1 MMNKKH
7 LEIVKDLASKYPKGP
22 NGKLTK
28 RAYYICEV
36 WSITH
41 NRFRQTPMLRG
52 CSEPLHR
59 TYGYKPETLFSI
71 FNGPVSV
78 RNYVEEAFKD
88 ENLSRVSITRR
99 ANSVLETV
107 RTAAEHVKRQ
117 GAPGVYTVIWGY
129 GQHDRMYMYGNSIY
143 EVGSEASVY
152 NGMFNKDIT
161 ETPKVVYVSE
171 GTRQDAHN
179 LNMQK
184 FKTTVE
190 YHEHKAKRAKEAYED
205 SKNAL
210 AEIRERI
217 SSLEVMISLEEVN
230 TDA

>member
-1 MMNKKH
+1 MNKKY
-7 LEIVKDLASKYPKGP
+7 LEIVKDLSSKYPKGP
-22 NGKLTK
+22 NGKFTK
-28 RAYYICEV
+28 NAYYICEV
-36 WSITH
+36 WSTTH
-41 NRFRQTPMLRG
+41 NRYRQTPMLRDH
-52 CSEPLHR
+52 SNPLHR

-71 FNGPVSV
+71 FNSPVSV
-78 RNYVEEAFKD
+78 RDYVEEAFKD

-117 GAPGVYTVIWGY
+117 GAPGVYSVIWGY
-129 GQHDRMYMYGNSIY
+129 GQHDRMYMYGNSVY

-161 ETPKVVYVSE
+161 ETPRVVYVSE

-184 FKTTVE
+184 FKTIID
-190 YHEHKAKRAKEAYED
+190 YHEDRSKRAKEAYEE
-205 SKNAL
+205 SKSAL
-210 AEIRERI
+210 VEIRERV
-217 SSLEVMISLEEVN
+217 SSLEAMISLEEAN
-230 TDA
+230 TDV